1 MLGQPWILQL
11 KQDYNISVE
20 AGFRIGEHM
29 ESSMPLSEYN
39 FGKFTNDQVK
49 QSRLGPYFL
58 HHSAVHYTVNH
69 LLLTEALLHQT
80 PHCDSLSPP
89 IPHWPPSVFFTAS
102 VFSFWPLN
110 TTVPWSSVLGPLR
123 FSIHSHCLYQA
134 ERWSPKRL
142 VCFLIPGNCGF
153 YFILQKSEYYLILPK
168 MWLRILRGVYL
179 GLPRWTLNLVTS
191 VLIRKSQRYPTDRR
205 GGSNV
210 AL

>member
-1 MLGQPWILQL
+1 MLGQLWILQL

-20 AGFRIGEHM
+20 AGFRIGDHM

-39 FGKFTNDQVK
+39 FGKFNQQPSLTIK
-49 QSRLGPYFL
+49 AEPLFSIPLSCSP
-58 HHSAVHYTVNH
+58 HSESSPSHWSTSSSDTTLWLSFSSYTS
-69 LLLTEALLHQT
+69 LT
-80 PHCDSLSPP
+80 
-89 IPHWPPSVFFTAS
+89 PSVFFTAS
-102 VFSFWPLN
+102 VFSFWLLN
-110 TTVPWSSVLGPLR
+110 TAVPWSSVLGPLR

-179 GLPRWTLNLVTS
+179 GLPRWTLNPVTS
-191 VLIRKSQRYPTDRR
+191 VLIRKSQTYPTDRR